1 MTSLSLERLHLRPT
15 GTSSIRRFRDGVAA
29 WSALVAR
36 SVEASRAY
44 DLAPTT
50 SARHKVLT
58 QFADTGA

>member
-1 MTSLSLERLHLRPT
+1 MTTLSLERLHLPPSGSSLVLRLRA
-15 GTSSIRRFRDGVAA
+15 GATS

-44 DLAPTT
+44 DAAPTT
-50 SARHKVLT
+50 SARHKVLA

>member
-1 MTSLSLERLHLRPT
+1 MTTLSLERLHLRPA
-15 GTSSIRRFRDGVAA
+15 GTSFTTRVRNAASA

-36 SVEASRAY
+36 SVEASHAY
-44 DLAPTT
+44 DRAPTT

>member
-15 GTSSIRRFRDGVAA
+15 GTSAARRVRDGLAA
-29 WSALVAR
+29 WGALVSR

-44 DLAPTT
+44 DRAPTT
-50 SARHKVLT
+50 SARHRVLV

>member
-1 MTSLSLERLHLRPT
+1 MTSLSLQRLSLRPT
-15 GTSSIRRFRDGVAA
+15 GFAARVRHGFTA

-44 DLAPTT
+44 DRAPTT

-58 QFADTGA
+58 QFTDSGA